1 MEQQRG
7 DGGNEM
13 EARLLETIRARLVE
27 NGSLN
32 QIKSEL
38 RAIVINDVR
47 EGDKSP
53 LNSLDGGDGKSPTQ
67 IANHLI
73 LEYLEWVGLQYTMNM
88 FSTESGC
95 TTVKARDYVESK
107 AGIKD
112 GQFDKE
118 LPVLMT
124 LAINLIKNGNKKE
137 NK

>member
-47 EGDKSP
+47 EGDKSH
-53 LNSLDGGDGKSPTQ
+53 LNSLDGGDGISHANRQSPHFGILGMGR
-67 IANHLI
+67 IAIYNEHVFNGKRLHN
-73 LEYLEWVGLQYTMNM
+73 YQ
-88 FSTESGC
+88 ST
-95 TTVKARDYVESK
+95 
-107 AGIKD
+107 
-112 GQFDKE
+112 
-118 LPVLMT
+118 
-124 LAINLIKNGNKKE
+124 
-137 NK
+137 